1 MCTSSAHK
9 RYQISNSSVSDSIF
23 NDRADMAGTES
34 VFQEAS
40 NKDFLKDSPQF
51 VIEENATYLLM
62 SKVFI
67 SPRTS

>member
-1 MCTSSAHK
+1 
-9 RYQISNSSVSDSIF
+9 
-23 NDRADMAGTES
+23 MAGTES

-51 VIEENATYLLM
+51 VIGENATYLLM
-62 SKVFI
+62 GKVFI

>member
-1 MCTSSAHK
+1 
-9 RYQISNSSVSDSIF
+9 
-23 NDRADMAGTES
+23 MAGTES

-40 NKDFLKDSPQF
+40 NKDFPKDSPQF

-67 SPRTS
+67 PPRTS